1 MEKVRLDLEVPITL
15 DRCEPHGVWLD
26 THELKLAQVLA
37 EDAAVVRQLF
47 FQKLK
52 E

>member
-1 MEKVRLDLEVPITL
+1 
-15 DRCEPHGVWLD
+15 VWLD

-37 EDAAVVRQLF
+37 EDAATVRSLF
-47 FQKLK
+47 LRKLK